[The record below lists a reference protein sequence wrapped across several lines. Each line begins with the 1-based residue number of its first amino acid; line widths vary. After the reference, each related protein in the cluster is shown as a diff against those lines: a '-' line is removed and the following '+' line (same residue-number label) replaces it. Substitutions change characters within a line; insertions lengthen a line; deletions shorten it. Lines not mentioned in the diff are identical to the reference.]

1 MNWPGV
7 CNINSSLNVRASFFC
22 FLLHFLF
29 AFAVSRNAPFDP
41 SHRFVFFFA
50 VRGSSEAYLHF
61 FFSPPLFCGFVQRQP
76 TGRVRLGRAS
86 AVTRACRG
94 LTWWVAFLTPT
105 ALASFF
111 LFSPPFGRDAAER
124 PGRSPA
130 LPPLSIFKKKNK
142 TKKRPSGV
150 LVQ

>member
-22 FLLHFLF
+22 FLLQFLF

-41 SHRFVFFFA
+41 SHRFVFFLPC
-50 VRGSSEAYLHF
+50 EAPRRVTCAF
-61 FFSPPLFCGFVQRQP
+61 FFSASLFHGFVQRQP

-111 LFSPPFGRDAAER
+111 LFSAPFGRDAAER

-130 LPPLSIFKKKNK
+130 LPPVHL
-142 TKKRPSGV
+142 
-150 LVQ
+150 

>member
-22 FLLHFLF
+22 FLLHFLS
-29 AFAVSRNAPFDP
+29 AFAVSRKAPFDP
-41 SHRFVFFFA
+41 SHRFVFFLPC
-50 VRGSSEAYLHF
+50 EAPRRVTCAF
-61 FFSPPLFCGFVQRQP
+61 FFSASLFRGFVQRQP

-111 LFSPPFGRDAAER
+111 LFSAPFGRDAAER

-130 LPPLSIFKKKNK
+130 LPPVHL
-142 TKKRPSGV
+142 
-150 LVQ
+150 